1 MRRAERA
8 RGRSGMPERRA
19 GRIAGL
25 LAGVLG
31 GLALLLAAPP
41 SRSAEP
47 PDTLQP
53 YTARYQVS
61 YRGLSG
67 GQIESSLSPGTAAG
81 QWLYQTRAFPSL
93 LGRVAVSPQAR
104 ERATMEIS
112 ATGVRPLA
120 FDFDDGS
127 TGGGKDVKLR
137 FDWAAGRV
145 HGEAEGEPIDMPVK
159 PGTQDTAS
167 VQAAMMV
174 ALLAG
179 RAPQGFPIVTGSRLR
194 DYRYWPEGKATVVTP
209 YGQFDTVV
217 WANQRDGSKRVTKV
231 WHAPALGY
239 LPVQAIQYRKGQAE
253 TQMKLVALS
262 RGDGG

>member
-1 MRRAERA
+1 MRRPERMA
-8 RGRSGMPERRA
+8 DGRGAPGRRA
-19 GRIAGL
+19 GRHAAL

-31 GLALLLAAPP
+31 GLALLSAAPAA
-41 SRSAEP
+41 RAAEP
-47 PDTLQP
+47 PATLQP

-61 YRGLSG
+61 YRGLNG
-67 GQIESSLSPGTAAG
+67 GQIESSLAPGEAAG

-93 LGRVAVSPQAR
+93 LGRVAVNPDAR
-104 ERATMEIS
+104 ERSTMEIG
-112 ATGVRPLA
+112 AAGVRPLA

-127 TGGGKDVKLR
+127 PGARKDVRLR

-145 HGEAEGEPIDMPVK
+145 RGEAEGVPFELPVQ

-179 RAPQGFPIVTGSRLR
+179 RAPQAFPIVTGSRLR
-194 DYRYWPEGKATVVTP
+194 DYRYWPEGKATVMTP

-217 WANQRDGSKRVTKV
+217 WANQRDGSSRVTKV

-253 TQMKLVALS
+253 TQMKLVALT
-262 RGDGG
+262 RADAR